1 MKIAMIGLGK
11 MGANMTQRLIEH
23 GHEVVAFDLSE
34 SGPHGGGGLRGRA
47 RRHPGGGGR
56 QADAPRVAW
65 VMVPAGEATNST
77 ITTLAGLF
85 ESGDVIIDGG
95 NSNYKETAPLVD
107 QLAAQGIALV
117 DAGTSGG
124 IWGLKEGYCLM
135 VGGTKE
141 AVAVAE
147 PIFLDLAPEG
157 GYAHVGPP
165 GAGHF
170 VKMVH
175 NGIEYGLMQ
184 AYAEGFEIMS
194 EAPEFDLDLHQI
206 SAIWRYGS
214 VVRSWLLELAERALR
229 PESGF
234 DQIEGV
240 VADSGEGRWTVE
252 EAINRGVS
260 APVISSALF
269 ARFASQK
276 KDAFGTAAGV
286 GPAQPVR
293 RARLHHHAT
302 APRAGRRSPPN
313 ERHRRQ
319 QRQLR
324 PPGRPRGRNAPCPR
338 SCPRPRRWPW
348 SSSAPPATSPP
359 GRSCPPWPDWPTGG
373 CSTTGSPSSAWPA
386 PSGATT
392 SSGPTSPRPPPRA
405 DPSGRP

>member
-23 GHEVVAFDLSE
+23 GHQVVAFDLSE
-34 SGPHGGGGLRGRA
+34 KA
-47 RRHPGGGGR
+47 RTAAAALGAEP
-56 QADAPRVAW
+56 AATLEEVAAKLSAPRVAW

-85 ESGDVIIDGG
+85 ESGDVVIDGG

-135 VGGTKE
+135 VGGTEE

-147 PIFLDLAPEG
+147 PAFLALAPEG

-184 AYAEGFEIMS
+184 AEI
-194 EAPEFDLDLHQI
+194 A
-206 SAIWRYGS
+206 AIWRYGS

-240 VADSGEGRWTVE
+240 VVDSGEGRWTVD
-252 EAINRGVS
+252 EAIDRGVS

-276 KDAFGTAAGV
+276 KDAFGLRLVSALRNQFGGHAFTTADGS
-286 GPAQPVR
+286 Q
-293 RARLHHHAT
+293 
-302 APRAGRRSPPN
+302 
-313 ERHRRQ
+313 
-319 QRQLR
+319 
-324 PPGRPRGRNAPCPR
+324 
-338 SCPRPRRWPW
+338 
-348 SSSAPPATSPP
+348 
-359 GRSCPPWPDWPTGG
+359 GG
-373 CSTTGSPSSAWPA
+373 ETFTPS
-386 PSGATT
+386 
-392 SSGPTSPRPPPRA
+392 
-405 DPSGRP
+405 